1 MFMKKFLKVIGII
14 LGIIVV
20 LGVVFF
26 TVDYNR
32 VQKQEKPIFCIQNP
46 AGIIS
51 DGGTI
56 EYFGIGYK
64 VIDFHTLA
72 GYDDIKIGSW
82 FMDYNDFE
90 EEMKEYEKE
99 FEEELNKNKEYE
111 INLFE
116 LEEISSIT
124 IDTLAQYDNE
134 KEFKDEE
141 TIEEIYEVFADKKTS
156 IESVNDIPV
165 NPDILYFVKFKNNSG
180 NYKSAYIYKKDNQYY
195 IEQPYNG
202 IYQVTE
208 DEYTKIEKIIK

>member
-32 VQKQEKPIFCIQNP
+32 VQKQEKPIFCIKNP

-99 FEEELNKNKEYE
+99 FEEELNKNKEYA

-141 TIEEIYEVFADKKTS
+141 TIEEIYEVFANKKTS

-165 NPDILYFVKFKNNSG
+165 NPDILYFVKLKNNSG

-202 IYQVTE
+202 IYQLTE
-208 DEYTKIEKIIK
+208 DEYTRIEKVVK

>member
-1 MFMKKFLKVIGII
+1 MFMKKLLKVIVIV

-20 LGVVFF
+20 LGIVFF
-26 TVDYNR
+26 IVDYNR

-99 FEEELNKNKEYE
+99 FEEELNKNKEYA

-141 TIEEIYEVFADKKTS
+141 TIEEIYEVFANKKTS

-165 NPDILYFVKFKNNSG
+165 NPDILYFVKLKNNSG

-202 IYQVTE
+202 IYQLTE
-208 DEYTKIEKIIK
+208 DEYTRIEKVVK

>member
-32 VQKQEKPIFCIQNP
+32 VQKQEKPIFCIKNP

-99 FEEELNKNKEYE
+99 YEEELNKNKEYA

-141 TIEEIYEVFADKKTS
+141 TIEEIYEVFANKKTS

-165 NPDILYFVKFKNNSG
+165 NPDILYFVKLKNNSG

>member
-99 FEEELNKNKEYE
+99 YEEELNKNKEYA

-141 TIEEIYEVFADKKTS
+141 TIEEIYEVFANKKTS

-165 NPDILYFVKFKNNSG
+165 NPDILYFVKLKNNSG

>member
-99 FEEELNKNKEYE
+99 FEEELNKNKEYA

-165 NPDILYFVKFKNNSG
+165 NPDILYFVKLKNNSG

>member
-90 EEMKEYEKE
+90 DEMKEYEKE
-99 FEEELNKNKEYE
+99 FEEELNKNKEYA

-165 NPDILYFVKFKNNSG
+165 NPDILYFVKLKNNSG

>member
-32 VQKQEKPIFCIQNP
+32 VQKQEKPIFCIKNP

-90 EEMKEYEKE
+90 DEMKEYEKE
-99 FEEELNKNKEYE
+99 FEEELNKNKEYA

-165 NPDILYFVKFKNNSG
+165 NPDILYFVKLKNNSG